1 MERDKRTARYF
12 YQGNKLAS
20 VKKATQDCTIFRVVN
35 QPLAECR
42 SSGSLVG
49 LLAVDRAGSVIQHMQ
64 RSDGENCAYSVYGYA
79 SLPIT
84 HLALGFNG
92 EQLEQSTDR
101 YWLGQG
107 YRKYDSRLM
116 RFLSPDRIS
125 PFGAG
130 GLNAYAYCT
139 GDPVNYSDP
148 SGRMR
153 DWVAFLLYR
162 KKLASIRSHLKMVRR
177 RLDVENDKYAKRL
190 ERYNKD
196 PADENKDR
204 LLKTTRKRNGVAED
218 LAYFHEHE
226 KRYKY
231 KKAMARYP
239 DHTEEAL
246 HKKLLDKRSWNIG
259 AAELQGVAA
268 AVRSNEATEVGV
280 SVRETRGIG
289 SV

>member
-20 VKKATQDCTIFRVVN
+20 VKKATQDCTIVRVAK

-42 SSGSLVG
+42 SSDSFVG

-79 SLPIT
+79 PQPLT

-130 GLNAYAYCT
+130 GLNAYGYCT

-153 DWVAFLLYR
+153 DWVSFLLYR
-162 KKLASIRSHLKMVRR
+162 KKLASIRSHLKMVKR
-177 RLDVENDKYAKRL
+177 RLEVENEKYAKRL
-190 ERYNKD
+190 EIFDKESTKQNHERVS
-196 PADENKDR
+196 
-204 LLKTTRKRNGVAED
+204 KTIDKRNEAQKDFAD
-218 LAYFHEHE
+218 LQEQE

-231 KKAMARYP
+231 KKARARYP
-239 DHTEEAL
+239 GHTEEVL
-246 HKKLLDKRSWNIG
+246 HKKLLDKRGWNIG
-259 AAELQGVAA
+259 AAELQRIAT
-268 AVRSNEATEVGV
+268 AVRSY
-280 SVRETRGIG
+280 
-289 SV
+289 

>member
-12 YQGNKLAS
+12 YQGNKLVG
-20 VKKATQDCTIFRVVN
+20 VKKAAQDCTIFRVVN
-35 QPLAECR
+35 QPLAERR

-64 RSDGENCAYSVYGYA
+64 RSDGEHCAYSVYGDA
-79 SLPIT
+79 PLPRT

-130 GLNAYAYCT
+130 GLNAYGYCT

-177 RLDVENDKYAKRL
+177 RLDVENETYDKRL
-190 ERYNKD
+190 KRFDKESTT
-196 PADENKDR
+196 ENHKR
-204 LLKTTRKRNGVAED
+204 LTKTEDKRDKAQGELD
-218 LAYFHEHE
+218 YYQEQE
-226 KRYKY
+226 KHYRY
-231 KKAMARYP
+231 KKAKARYAG
-239 DHTEEAL
+239 HTEEAL
-246 HKKLLDKRSWNIG
+246 HKKLLDKRGWNIG
-259 AAELQGVAA
+259 AAELQRIAT
-268 AVRSNEATEVGV
+268 AVRSY
-280 SVRETRGIG
+280 
-289 SV
+289 